1 MPYGDRR
8 GPVGLGPRSGRG
20 LGYCSGYD
28 SPGYTKGIPR
38 MGGIGR
44 GKGFYSY
51 GMGRSFG
58 CFGRGRGW
66 RNMFYA
72 TGLPG
77 WARFYDFPNTEQ
89 NLPNEEDFLSNQV
102 SFLEEQLKS
111 AKRRLDEIK
120 NEKEEK

>member
-8 GPVGLGPRSGRG
+8 GPFGEGPRSGRG

-28 SPGYTKGIPR
+28 SPGYLRT
-38 MGGIGR
+38 
-44 GKGFYSY
+44 
-51 GMGRSFG
+51 GRSFLG
-58 CFGRGRGW
+58 GRCSGFFGRGRGW

-77 WARFYDFPNTEQ
+77 WARFNNTSWKGIIAQ
-89 NLPNEEDFLSNQV
+89 NEEDFLRSQV

-111 AKRRLDEIK
+111 AKMRLDELK
-120 NEKEEK
+120 SEKEEK

>member
-8 GPVGLGPRSGRG
+8 GPVGSGPRTGRG

-28 SPGYTKGIPR
+28 SPGYTKPSPR
-38 MGGIGR
+38 T
-44 GKGFYSY
+44 
-51 GMGRSFG
+51 GMGRGRGFNCCGFG
-58 CFGRGRGW
+58 RGSGFFGRGRGW

-77 WARFYDFPNTEQ
+77 WARSYNYAEPPVQ
-89 NLPNEEDFLSNQV
+89 NEEDFLNNQV

-111 AKRRLDEIK
+111 AKRRLDELK